1 MSATKA
7 RLRSYQQ
14 LRALLEKIPNSYQEF
29 KPSEVQ
35 PVLRQIVEEWHLDRN
50 KLSEISGVPPM
61 VVEGLVGWSDRRA
74 HHQGSRNP
82 NGDLSV
88 VPDTRKLVNGLIAW
102 IGPDESQLAGEESSE
117 PGRNNPIF
125 ALGAHAKEFVGGAA
139 TAVATL
145 EAELCNLT
153 KTNQI
158 EPLSEI
164 ASTLG
169 RMERTIP
176 LEGVQEGK
184 FPNGLLAEIER
195 LKTQVAAL
203 TEERDRLYALLKSSV
218 STSPLKSGFLQQVGA
233 LPVVAASAAVGI
245 ILGPEAIKPILDYVH
260 LLVSSAPG

>member
-1 MSATKA
+1 MSAAKA
-7 RLRSYQQ
+7 RLKSYNQ
-14 LRALLEKIPNSYQEF
+14 LRSLLLKIPNNYHEF
-29 KPSEVQ
+29 KPSEIQ
-35 PVLRQIVEEWHLDRN
+35 PILRQIVEEWHLDRN

-61 VVEGLVGWSDRRA
+61 VVDGLVGWSDRRTS
-74 HHQGSRNP
+74 HQGSRNP

-102 IGPDESQLAGEESSE
+102 IGPDESQLAGEDSSE
-117 PGRNNPIF
+117 PGDSTPIF
-125 ALGAHAKEFVGGAA
+125 ALGTHAKEFVGGAA
-139 TAVATL
+139 TAVAAL

-169 RMERTIP
+169 RMEGIIP
-176 LEGVQEGK
+176 LEGVPEGSLPK
-184 FPNGLLAEIER
+184 SLLAEVER
-195 LKTQVAAL
+195 LKIQVAAL

-218 STSPLKSGFLQQVGA
+218 SASPLKSGFLQQVGA

-245 ILGPEAIKPILDYVH
+245 ILGPDAIKPLLDYVH
-260 LLVSSAPG
+260 VLVSSASG